1 MRPPAFQFYASDFLS
16 GTYYMSQAEAGCY
29 IRLLANQ
36 WDKGPLEADA
46 EMLERL
52 AGGPVPDVVL
62 AKFSKTQDGRLFN
75 ERMEKVRKEQE
86 DNSKRKSEGGKRGA
100 DARWHSHGIAN
111 ATAMRPQC
119 EANATAMRFDG
130 SPSPTPTPTP
140 KEEKRESAAPAQLPL
155 VPEPE
160 QPKATPTPK
169 AESKPD
175 SLDAVHD
182 FFCSNGGSAKE
193 ADKFY
198 DFFASNGWKV
208 SGKAP
213 MKDWHAAA
221 RNWMRRASEAPRGL
235 GGPFRGAVSGSKTAM
250 QENIDQLA
258 KAAEEDM
265 RQLEAARAARIAAG
279 GPQPVPIKEKMKW

>member
-1 MRPPAFQFYASDFLS
+1 MATPMAKR
-16 GTYYMSQAEAGCY
+16 
-29 IRLLANQ
+29 
-36 WDKGPLEADA
+36 W
-46 EMLERL
+46 
-52 AGGPVPDVVL
+52 PD
-62 AKFSKTQDGRLFN
+62 
-75 ERMEKVRKEQE
+75 
-86 DNSKRKSEGGKRGA
+86 
-100 DARWHSHGIAN
+100 
-111 ATAMRPQC
+111 
-119 EANATAMRFDG
+119 DG
-130 SPSPTPTPTP
+130 SPSPSPAP
-140 KEEKRESAAPAQLPL
+140 KEEKRESSAPAQLPL

-160 QPKATPTPK
+160 QPKAPPTHK
-169 AESKPD
+169 AEAKPD

-208 SGKAP
+208 SGRAA

-235 GGPFRGAVSGSKTAM
+235 GGPFRGPVSGSKTAM
-250 QENIDQLA
+250 QENIDQLT

-279 GPQPVPIKEKMKW
+279 GPQPVPVREKIKW